1 MKKQR
6 FVRIIT
12 YTSCILIAGL
22 LYGIFVSYTGIAIP
36 CPIYTTT
43 GFQCPGCGATRMCL
57 ALMRFDFRKAF
68 LFNPVLFLLI
78 VPLGAVFL
86 GSAVTYVQ
94 DGSKKLKRWQHIILY
109 SSIVLLLGHGV
120 VRNFL

>member
-1 MKKQR
+1 MKKKR

-68 LFNPVLFLLI
+68 LFNPVLFQLI

-86 GSAVTYVQ
+86 GRAVTYVQ
-94 DGSKKLKRWQHIILY
+94 DGSKKIKRWQHIM
-109 SSIVLLLGHGV
+109 
-120 VRNFL
+120 